1 MGPFAEASQMRYAH
15 TTGDVV
21 VYVGDARP
29 DWTVNAVPQ
38 GGYVLGL
45 IIEACVQHQ
54 ASTKLP
60 DPLHVTAHYLKP
72 TAIGPLEVHVRML
85 KSGQTLCNI
94 TAELIQNGT
103 TKVTTQSVFG
113 NMDPAAA
120 PPSDIAM
127 TLEPPSPLA
136 RVTPFR
142 THASSCTPGKPWS
155 RLNFKH
161 HMTIAFDPS
170 IAERHDQLTA
180 AGIGEGG
187 TEQGL
192 WASFAHPSDKLNPS
206 ALAFFADL
214 GPNKLASSMLPNKSR
229 AWFPTIVLSLE
240 FRAPLPREGGRLST
254 RTVGAIMTSRFM
266 DAPQGRHD
274 IRVELWSAPAS
285 AEIGDGKEAKE
296 GWREQQRCLLVA
308 HQMALVMPIEVNLRN
323 AQRSAGPGPTPNSK
337 L

>member
-1 MGPFAEASQMRYAH
+1 MGPFTEASQMRYSH

-21 VYVGDARP
+21 VYIGNAHP
-29 DWTVNAVPQ
+29 EWTVNAVPQ

-45 IIEACVQHQ
+45 IVEACVQHQ

-120 PPSDIAM
+120 PPSEIAM

-136 RVTPFR
+136 RVTPFH
-142 THASSCTPGKPWS
+142 THPSTCTPAKSWS

-161 HMTIAFDPS
+161 HMLHAQDPS
-170 IAERHDQLTA
+170 IAERHERLTA

-187 TEQGL
+187 TEQGV
-192 WASFAHPSDKLNPS
+192 WAGFADPSDKLSAS

-214 GPNKLASSMLPNKSR
+214 GPNKLAAAVLRDKGRAS

-285 AEIGDGKEAKE
+285 AEIGDGKEVKE
-296 GWREQQRCLLVA
+296 GWREEQRCLLVA
-308 HQMALVMPIEVNLRN
+308 HQMALVMPMEVNLRN
-323 AQRSAGPGPTPNSK
+323 AQRAAVGPSSK